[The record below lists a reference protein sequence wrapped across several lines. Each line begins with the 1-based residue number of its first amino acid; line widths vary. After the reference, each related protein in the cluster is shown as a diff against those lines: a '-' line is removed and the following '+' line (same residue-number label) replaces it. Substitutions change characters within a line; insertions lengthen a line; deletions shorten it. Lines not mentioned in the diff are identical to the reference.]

1 MSNRKFIVLTLREVI
16 HSPKNIE
23 ALKAIVDETG
33 ADIVV
38 TAYWLDVGLGVEE
51 LWERWKMPG
60 RLVGFTDTRDVSK
73 TESIMSWVRMHR
85 FSRYVILDTSNLK
98 DTNHIWVRH
107 NTGLPME
114 DAKLDFLDK
123 IVQMLRI

>member
-1 MSNRKFIVLTLREVI
+1 MSYSKFIVLTLSDVI

-38 TAYWLDVGLGVEE
+38 TAYWYDIGLRAKE
-51 LWERWKMPG
+51 LWETGKMPG

-73 TESIMSWVRMHR
+73 KESIMSWVSMHR

-98 DTNHIWVRH
+98 DTNHIWVSY
-107 NTGLPME
+107 NTGLTME
-114 DAKLDFLDK
+114 DAKEA
-123 IVQMLRI
+123 IRILNQ